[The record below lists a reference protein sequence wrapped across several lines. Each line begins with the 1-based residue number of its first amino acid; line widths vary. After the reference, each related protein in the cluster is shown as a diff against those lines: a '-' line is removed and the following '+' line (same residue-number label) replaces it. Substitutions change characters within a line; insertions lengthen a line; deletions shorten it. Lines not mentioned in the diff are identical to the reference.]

1 MQNTTSSSRVSP
13 QLVDRAL
20 TRAATTLVT
29 LTAAEG
35 AGEHCHMGALT
46 RSHQVMFDW
55 LDGVLAQTSIAVD
68 DSSL

>member
-1 MQNTTSSSRVSP
+1 
-13 QLVDRAL
+13 
-20 TRAATTLVT
+20 
-29 LTAAEG
+29 
-35 AGEHCHMGALT
+35 MGALT